1 MTTPLVNRSVMLWPE
16 SLQTDIDKQLIEG
29 LASIGWQFQTSI
41 FKKSSAASVGLAF
54 IDLASLERSRAVLEK
69 EKHCQWIV
77 ITAQEELKQ
86 IAKRLSLSNVYD
98 YHHRP
103 VDIDILS
110 AMIGHCIGMQQLN
123 TSEPEVHTEGPTK
136 SLNLLYELACKV
148 AKTDVTLLL
157 QGPSGSG
164 KEYLARY
171 IHKNSAR
178 HTGPFVSLNCAGIQA
193 TLAQDELFGHEKGAF
208 TGADQQHI
216 GAFEQANGG
225 TLLLDEI
232 GDLPMELQG
241 NFLQVLETRHI
252 KRVGSSVQRPIDT
265 RILAASHRNL
275 FELVQ
280 EGHFRLDLYYR
291 LNVITLE
298 VPPLAARQ
306 DDILPLAR
314 RFLLEFESNHHVSK
328 RLSSD
333 AERQLCLHY
342 WPGNV
347 RELHN
352 VITQAAILVDGDI
365 IYAKDIQFSTPSG
378 SGSSLKEH
386 LERAEAEHIRSVL
399 LAHQGNR
406 NKAALQLGISRHTL
420 YRRIKQLDVNA

>member
-1 MTTPLVNRSVMLWPE
+1 MMSSLVNRSVMLWPE
-16 SLQTDIDKQLIEG
+16 SLQSDVDKQLLES
-29 LASIGWQFQTSI
+29 LESIGWQFQTRSL
-41 FKKSSAASVGLAF
+41 KKGRTASVGLAF
-54 IDLASLERSRAVLEK
+54 IDLDSLVDSRAVLEK
-69 EKHCQWIV
+69 ERHCQWIV
-77 ITAQEELKQ
+77 ITAQGHLKEV
-86 IAKRLSLSNVYD
+86 AKRLSLTNVYD
-98 YHHRP
+98 YHHKP
-103 VDIDILS
+103 VDLDILS
-110 AMIGHCIGMQQLN
+110 AMIGHCIGMQMLN

-136 SLNLLYELACKV
+136 SLGLLYELACKV

-171 IHKNSAR
+171 VHKHSAR
-178 HTGPFVSLNCAGIQA
+178 STGPFVSLNCAGIQA
-193 TLAQDELFGHEKGAF
+193 SLAQDELFGHEKGAF
-208 TGADQQHI
+208 TGAEQQHM

-241 NFLQVLETRHI
+241 NFLQVLESRHI

-314 RFLLEFESNHHVSK
+314 RFLLEFEANHHVSK
-328 RLSSD
+328 QLSRD
-333 AERQLCLHY
+333 AEQQLCLHY

-365 IYAKDIQFSTPSG
+365 IYAKDIQFSTSSA

-386 LERAEAEHIRSVL
+386 LERAEAEYIRSVL
-399 LAHQGNR
+399 IAHQGNR

-420 YRRIKQLDVNA
+420 YRRIKQLEIKA